1 MQNFRI
7 SDSGNGRTERSC
19 RTVDIQLEGK
29 ATFPTE
35 RSATSLRLPKTSQ
48 RSSESGTAP
57 HARARYD
64 NALAALR
71 TPEAHINYR
80 PSLANGGTFN
90 SKTSALFSECR
101 RSGGDR
107 EASENVRSENNENT
121 FLKMIQS
128 CSNNRKKGMGATRMP
143 GKPLNYGNT
152 SIPNDHSL
160 SRNRKVT
167 SM

>member
-1 MQNFRI
+1 M
-7 SDSGNGRTERSC
+7 GKM
-19 RTVDIQLEGK
+19 EGK

-107 EASENVRSENNENT
+107 EASENVRSEN
-121 FLKMIQS
+121 K
-128 CSNNRKKGMGATRMP
+128 
-143 GKPLNYGNT
+143 
-152 SIPNDHSL
+152 
-160 SRNRKVT
+160 
-167 SM
+167 